1 MYSLYF
7 YQLYSYFA
15 CIRTKALDRKIKHN
29 NPIRQLCSA
38 KNYSKPRKHTKK
50 EQKKL
55 RKDQKKIKK
64 KKTNMLMCCLLYIF
78 LNTFLY
84 IFVFIVSNARYR
96 MTVQQSE
103 LKAFSMPFT
112 CHFYIHFQT
121 SCIVSLIKTRLGCRI
136 SFGCVEI

>member
-7 YQLYSYFA
+7 YWLYSYFA

-55 RKDQKKIKK
+55 RKDQKNKEKANQHAYVLPFIYLFKYFFIYFCFYCFK
-64 KKTNMLMCCLLYIF
+64 CQVSHDCATIWAESIFNAFYMSLLH
-78 LNTFLY
+78 TFPDLLHS
-84 IFVFIVSNARYR
+84 FINKDKVR
-96 MTVQQSE
+96 V
-103 LKAFSMPFT
+103 
-112 CHFYIHFQT
+112 
-121 SCIVSLIKTRLGCRI
+121 
-136 SFGCVEI
+136 